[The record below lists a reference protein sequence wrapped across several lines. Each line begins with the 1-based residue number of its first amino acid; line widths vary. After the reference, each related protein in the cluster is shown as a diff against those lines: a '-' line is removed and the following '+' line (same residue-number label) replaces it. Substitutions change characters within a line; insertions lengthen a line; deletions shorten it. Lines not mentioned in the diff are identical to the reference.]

1 MKKNIT
7 RENVNS
13 FESNVEDVVAYLT
26 DLLTNGEEPTV
37 FETFAMGWI
46 GTISPRFEK
55 LFNEAKI
62 THTKRPTFP
71 AEFSAEMEK
80 YEVLVKSKGEES
92 EEARN
97 QFMKAMLLAPDWF
110 NDMAR
115 DIANEMGLIP
125 KEVFCLEDGTKVFTP
140 EQVAEHLGVPVD
152 EVINQVE
159 KLRAIQAEQGKVVA
173 DSFAVDPADLQKIH

>member
-1 MKKNIT
+1 
-7 RENVNS
+7 
-13 FESNVEDVVAYLT
+13 
-26 DLLTNGEEPTV
+26 
-37 FETFAMGWI
+37 MGWL

-62 THTKRPTFP
+62 THTKRQTFP
-71 AEFSAEMEK
+71 AEFSAAMEK
-80 YEVLVKSKGEES
+80 YEALVKTKGEDS

-110 NDMAR
+110 NNMAR
-115 DIANEMGLIP
+115 DIANEMCLIP

-152 EVINQVE
+152 EVINQIE

-173 DSFAVDPADLQKIH
+173 DSFAVDLADLQKIH

>member
-1 MKKNIT
+1 
-7 RENVNS
+7 
-13 FESNVEDVVAYLT
+13 
-26 DLLTNGEEPTV
+26 
-37 FETFAMGWI
+37 
-46 GTISPRFEK
+46 
-55 LFNEAKI
+55 
-62 THTKRPTFP
+62 
-71 AEFSAEMEK
+71 MEK
-80 YEVLVKSKGEES
+80 YEAVVKTKGEDS

-140 EQVAEHLGVPVD
+140 EQVAEHLGMPVD

-159 KLRAIQAEQGKVVA
+159 KLRAIQAEQGKTVTH
-173 DSFAVDPADLQKIH
+173 SFAVDPADLQKIH